1 MWILSYI
8 YKNFDFFILLLFGLT
23 LTGIL
28 WGIIAWHVLKWF
40 KINILE
46 TELCYYNE
54 YSLIEKQLIKEYG
67 ELKVNRMYLI
77 QEPIG
82 IITSLVV
89 MLMTGLKLLRKA
101 DMEHASIMVE
111 LKTKE
116 GEIKRVVIDKGNRL
130 ELNLD
135 YNINSNQKIKL
146 IKIKKNKY
154 TLNEILDNTKTIM
167 GEERFY
173 NYHNYN
179 NNCHELAIS
188 ILKSVDCLND
198 KLEKRIRK
206 KSSTYFDNGK
216 GFSELGVY
224 IFSFFLSIMYQIEKC
239 KDLLSFIRWRIRNML
254 YYKRPPAPAKP
265 STEPSSISGAGIQDS
280 CSSSSCSS

>member
-1 MWILSYI
+1 MKIILLISI
-8 YKNFDFFILLLFGLT
+8 VLLLFGLT

-40 KINILE
+40 KINIFE

-101 DMEHASIMVE
+101 DIEHASIMVE

-116 GEIKRVVIDKGNRL
+116 GEIKRVVIEKKNRL
-130 ELNLD
+130 ELLKMFCNTF
-135 YNINSNQKIKL
+135 NSFINFS
-146 IKIKKNKY
+146 
-154 TLNEILDNTKTIM
+154 
-167 GEERFY
+167 
-173 NYHNYN
+173 
-179 NNCHELAIS
+179 
-188 ILKSVDCLND
+188 
-198 KLEKRIRK
+198 KLE
-206 KSSTYFDNGK
+206 
-216 GFSELGVY
+216 
-224 IFSFFLSIMYQIEKC
+224 
-239 KDLLSFIRWRIRNML
+239 
-254 YYKRPPAPAKP
+254 
-265 STEPSSISGAGIQDS
+265 GI
-280 CSSSSCSS
+280 

>member
-1 MWILSYI
+1 MEILSYI

-28 WGIIAWHVLKWF
+28 WGIIAWNVLKWF

-46 TELCYYNE
+46 TELYYYNE

-89 MLMTGLKLLRKA
+89 MMMTGLKLLRKA

-154 TLNEILDNTKTIM
+154 TLNEILDKTKAIM
-167 GEERFY
+167 GE
-173 NYHNYN
+173 
-179 NNCHELAIS
+179 
-188 ILKSVDCLND
+188 
-198 KLEKRIRK
+198 
-206 KSSTYFDNGK
+206 
-216 GFSELGVY
+216 
-224 IFSFFLSIMYQIEKC
+224 
-239 KDLLSFIRWRIRNML
+239 
-254 YYKRPPAPAKP
+254 
-265 STEPSSISGAGIQDS
+265 
-280 CSSSSCSS
+280 